1 MQVNYDIRVELSQEE
16 FGILKRAEGILQE
29 FCLAYSQADQCELCP
44 IREHCNENGTLDNQL
59 YRFLNM
65 VNVDDGIEEREYEP
79 ERIDVCQEEVG
90 EV

>member
-16 FGILKRAEGILQE
+16 FGILKKAEGILQE

-44 IREHCNENGTLDNQL
+44 IKEYCDQSGTLDNQL

-65 VNVDDGIEEREYEP
+65 VNVDDGIEEQDYEP
-79 ERIDVCQEEVG
+79 EIIDKEYVD
-90 EV
+90 